1 MGKCRCIWWS
11 QVLGAGGGGGGKWNV
26 AKGNPVNIMYFF
38 EEQLHDGLE

>member
-1 MGKCRCIWWS
+1 MYLVVPGIGGW
-11 QVLGAGGGGGGKWNV
+11 GGGEGGKWNV